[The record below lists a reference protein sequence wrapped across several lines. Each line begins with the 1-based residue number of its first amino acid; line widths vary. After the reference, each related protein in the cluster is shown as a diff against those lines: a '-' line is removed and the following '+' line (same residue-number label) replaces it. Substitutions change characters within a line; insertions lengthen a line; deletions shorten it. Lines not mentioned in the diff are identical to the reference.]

1 MSTSETLSSHNC
13 HCGEHLTMV
22 KTAKME
28 LLRALVSEC
37 LSAAAEEILKIVE
50 RTIIEYE
57 EEMSCSKWVV
67 DSHRR
72 LLDAARTHSEDS
84 LQMSV
89 TDVKMPPASVNVS
102 VCWEEPGNSTT
113 QPTEDHSN
121 TNDTNPDSPVSQ
133 HADSDQEILIDID
146 DDDDDD
152 GEDGDDDDIKP
163 ECELNMPLKI
173 LKVKKP
179 FKCPICLSVFSSKKT
194 MVRHI
199 KRHPEDKSLSYQ
211 CQFCE
216 RYFYHKSDFI
226 IHTRI
231 HKGSK
236 PYKCQD
242 CDKSFD
248 QRDSLVIH
256 RQKHTEQKTH
266 QCLTKTLALNLHT
279 ETHHRSVTPG
289 RKMEEELDSRQEEAD
304 GIKTFPLTITP
315 YDKSE
320 FDQESLQ
327 PLCLYQIQT
336 VADIDKH
343 SATVPVD
350 HIKTEPTAA
359 DGGTSDTTA
368 DHQLLL
374 SVNPGEQGEA
384 ESITNILPER
394 ASKKSTELVVQFEA
408 GTAQKPYKC
417 PCCSKCF
424 SLTKTLIRHVKI
436 HTEDKAYQCQFC
448 GRNFCQKSDLV
459 NHTRIHTGER
469 PYQCQQCHKSFVQKG
484 NLVVHMRKHTGEK
497 PYQCQECS
505 CCFSQKSSLD
515 CHMQSHRL

>member
-1 MSTSETLSSHNC
+1 MA
-13 HCGEHLTMV
+13 

-28 LLRALVSEC
+28 LLRVLISEC
-37 LSAAAEEILKIVE
+37 LSAATDEILKIVE

-72 LLDAARTHSEDS
+72 LLDAAKSCSEDS

-89 TDVKMPPASVNVS
+89 RDVKLACSQQPPPASVNVNM
-102 VCWEEPGNSTT
+102 CWEEPGNSTSEL
-113 QPTEDHSN
+113 TEDHYN
-121 TNDTNPDSPVSQ
+121 TNPHSSVSGDG
-133 HADSDQEILIDID
+133 DSDQEVLIDADED
-146 DDDDDD
+146 DV
-152 GEDGDDDDIKP
+152 KQ

-179 FKCPICLSVFSSKKT
+179 FKCPICLSSFSSKKT
-194 MVRHI
+194 MMRHI
-199 KRHPEDKSLSYQ
+199 RSHPEDKSSSYQ

-216 RYFYHKSDFI
+216 HYFYHKSDFI

-256 RQKHTEQKTH
+256 RQKHTELKT
-266 QCLTKTLALNLHT
+266 QCFTKTLALIHT

-289 RKMEEELDSRQEEAD
+289 TKMEEELDSRQDEV
-304 GIKTFPLTITP
+304 GSIKTFPLTLTP

-336 VADIDKH
+336 VADIDED
-343 SATVPVD
+343 SGTVSVD
-350 HIKTEPTAA
+350 HIKTEQTAA
-359 DGGTSDTTA
+359 DGGASDTTG

-374 SVNPGEQGEA
+374 SVNPGEQDEA
-384 ESITNILPER
+384 ESIISILPRR
-394 ASKKSTELVVQFEA
+394 AAGKSTGLVVQFEA

-436 HTEDKAYQCQFC
+436 HTEDKPYQCQFC

-469 PYQCQQCHKSFVQKG
+469 PYHCQQCHKSFAQKG
-484 NLVVHMRKHTGEK
+484 NLVVHMRKHRGEK
-497 PYQCQECS
+497 CV
-505 CCFSQKSSLD
+505 
-515 CHMQSHRL
+515 QSF

>member
-1 MSTSETLSSHNC
+1 MWYNSRLWVLIENKGCGYFDACCMSPVCVAFSPKYLLLS
-13 HCGEHLTMV
+13 
-22 KTAKME
+22 
-28 LLRALVSEC
+28 VSW
-37 LSAAAEEILKIVE
+37 SVIFFFA
-50 RTIIEYE
+50 
-57 EEMSCSKWVV
+57 S
-67 DSHRR
+67 
-72 LLDAARTHSEDS
+72 DS

-89 TDVKMPPASVNVS
+89 TDVQLACSQQPPPASVNVS
-102 VCWEEPGNSTT
+102 VCWEEPGNSMSE
-113 QPTEDHSN
+113 PTEDHSN
-121 TNDTNPDSPVSQ
+121 TNDTNPDSPVSG
-133 HADSDQEILIDID
+133 HADSDQEILIDIND
-146 DDDDDD
+146 DDDDV
-152 GEDGDDDDIKP
+152 KQ
-163 ECELNMPLKI
+163 ECELN
-173 LKVKKP
+173 KP
-179 FKCPICLSVFSSKKT
+179 FKCPICLSSFSSKKT

-199 KRHPEDKSLSYQ
+199 KRHPEDKSLSYH

-231 HKGSK
+231 HKSSK
-236 PYKCQD
+236 TYKCQD

-248 QRDSLVIH
+248 KRDNLVIH
-256 RQKHTEQKTH
+256 RQKHTKQKTH
-266 QCLTKTLALNLHT
+266 RCFTKKLAINLHT
-279 ETHHRSVTPG
+279 ETHHRSVTPS
-289 RKMEEELDSRQEEAD
+289 RKLDSRQEEGD

-315 YDKSE
+315 CDKSE

-336 VADIDKH
+336 VADIDKDC

-350 HIKTEPTAA
+350 HIKTEAAAA
-359 DGGTSDTTA
+359 DSGASDTTA

-384 ESITNILPER
+384 ESILPR
-394 ASKKSTELVVQFEA
+394 SASGKSTELVVQFEA

-436 HTEDKAYQCQFC
+436 HTEDKPYQCQFC

-469 PYQCQQCHKSFVQKG
+469 PYQCQQCHKSFAQKG

-515 CHMQSHRL
+515 CHTQSHRL